1 MESSRWR
8 GADGVRQ
15 VRPRKGSRVGE
26 EPGVVNTLPRHG
38 HPPRALSSAPVTH
51 LAMRAAPVAKVLVR
65 RRPFF
70 AGLVTMSVFLRRLL
84 KTGTPFA
91 SGMSSSPWG
100 FTFSAPL
107 AIALEAG
114 RCVRWDVGVLKKTNL
129 QARRRWKACERVK
142 PVL

>member
-26 EPGVVNTLPRHG
+26 EPGVVNTLHDAG
-38 HPPRALSSAPVTH
+38 TPPPSTSSVPITH

-107 AIALEAG
+107 AIALELEVV
-114 RCVRWDVGVLKKTNL
+114 RSVRWS
-129 QARRRWKACERVK
+129 
-142 PVL
+142 